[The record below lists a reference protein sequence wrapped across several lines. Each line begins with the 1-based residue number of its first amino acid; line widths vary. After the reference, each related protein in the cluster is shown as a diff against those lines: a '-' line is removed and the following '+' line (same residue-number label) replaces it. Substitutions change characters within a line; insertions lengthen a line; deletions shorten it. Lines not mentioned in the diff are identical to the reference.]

1 MATVAFR
8 AGTSR
13 MMMGQAGAELAK
25 GDSRQASEKGW
36 SAAAQ
41 AVKAIAEGRGWEHK
55 EMADLFKVTSRLA
68 DETGQQEIRTLF
80 SVASGL
86 HANIY
91 EGWLGDD
98 YVADSLA
105 DVGLLLDMLDEAAR

>member
-1 MATVAFR
+1 MATVAFH
-8 AGTSR
+8 ADTGR
-13 MMMGQAGAELAK
+13 MMIGQAEVALAEWDGL
-25 GDSRQASEKGW
+25 QASEKGW

-41 AVKAIAEGRGWEHK
+41 AVKAIAEGRGWEYK
-55 EMADLFKVTSRLA
+55 EMANLFKVASMLA
-68 DETGQQEIRTLF
+68 DETGRQEIRTLF

-98 YVADSLA
+98 YIADSLA
-105 DVGLLLDMLDEAAR
+105 DVGLLLDMLDEVVG